1 MATVAMD
8 SVANSTI
15 DSRLQRENQLLT
27 AKKDGC
33 RFLSICR
40 LGRSKNRTKT
50 NLISTNLMVKKKGA
64 VTQKVN
70 LNFSIDCSA
79 PVEDSVFGIA
89 NIEKFLRDR
98 IKVEGKKD
106 NLGTAIT
113 LSRDATRVFVK
124 SEIPFSKRYLKYLI
138 KKYLKKLQLRD
149 YLHVISTGKPS
160 YEIKYFNIHNE
171 EENEEEA

>member
-1 MATVAMD
+1 
-8 SVANSTI
+8 
-15 DSRLQRENQLLT
+15 
-27 AKKDGC
+27 
-33 RFLSICR
+33 
-40 LGRSKNRTKT
+40 
-50 NLISTNLMVKKKGA
+50 MVKKKGA